1 MSQQSV
7 QSKKREH
14 SYWACVCALYG
25 SGTASHSRVGTLLGW
40 LQEALLLVSLA
51 VVCSSSFDIANG
63 RTSDQLDDVTGM
75 LRIAAIGIC
84 FAILIGLYLSI
95 FRRPLRSSARSL
107 PPSPALA
114 PAAVQPALEESSPD
128 TAGTNLSEKSAR
140 GVATGAVTCSHA
152 AVSQALGLSDDFQS
166 GDSSARDAP
175 SSYSPSFVSQLRG
188 QLLHVQH
195 QLYV

>member
-14 SYWACVCALYG
+14 SYWARVRALYD

-40 LQEALLLVSLA
+40 LQEALLLLSLA

-63 RTSDQLDDVTGM
+63 RTLDQLDDVTGM

-95 FRRPLRSSARSL
+95 FRRPLSSSRSL
-107 PPSPALA
+107 PPSPAVE
-114 PAAVQPALEESSPD
+114 PAAVQHALEESSPD
-128 TAGTNLSEKSAR
+128 TAGTNLSEKSSR

-152 AVSQALGLSDDFQS
+152 VVSQAFGLSDDFQS

-188 QLLHVQH
+188 QLLYVQH